1 MNELPEFSEFGIAAI
16 KLLQGVV
23 YQEDKDVWAIL
34 LANESDIET
43 YFCRIGTNVVIDR
56 SNGLAY
62 LKQFGDDQRVDGY
75 ERLPRLITR
84 SPLSYQVTLGC
95 VMLRDAYRRFEDED
109 IENERCIIETEAL
122 FDSWK
127 SFFPPEEDDVSLRKK
142 LTTCLG
148 HLEKFKLVRKLKS
161 ESGLWEVRR
170 AIKARVPIEQLE
182 QLNQRLAEHISGVVS
197 PVQKSKTK
205 GENIESTV

>member
-1 MNELPEFSEFGIAAI
+1 MNEFPEFSEFGIAAI

-23 YQEDKDVWAIL
+23 YEEDKDVWAIL
-34 LANESDIET
+34 LANESDVET

-62 LKQFGDDQRVDGY
+62 LKQFSDDQRVDGY
-75 ERLPRLITR
+75 ERLPRLVTR
-84 SPLSYQVTLGC
+84 SPLSYHVTLGC
-95 VMLRDAYRRFEDED
+95 VLLRDAYRRFEDED
-109 IENERCIIETEAL
+109 LENERCVIETEAL

-127 SFFPPEEDDVSLRKK
+127 SFFPQKEDDVSLRKK
-142 LTTCLG
+142 LTTCLS

-170 AIKARVPIEQLE
+170 AIKARVPIAQLE
-182 QLNQRLAEHISGVVS
+182 QLNQRLTEHVTGIVS
-197 PVQKSKTK
+197 PTEKTQT
-205 GENIESTV
+205 GDETIESTV